1 MQINITKYISQQ
13 RIIYTPTRF
22 DIFMSSSGSL
32 HLRLAKLDK
41 FSKLQLLKIQF
52 HKTKMFQIMLR
63 KFLGYGC

>member
-1 MQINITKYISQQ
+1 MQINIIKYTSQQ

-32 HLRLAKLDK
+32 HMRLAKLHK

-52 HKTKMFQIMLR
+52 HKTKMFHIKLR